1 MTRSNSTSPL
11 SPQQLSRS
19 ETSAAP
25 ALQLDHVSRL
35 HRDGPTTVTA
45 LDDISLTVEP
55 GELVAVMG
63 PSGSGKS
70 TLLNIAGTLDSL
82 TSGTVRIGGV
92 DVSELSPGRR
102 AEVRR
107 RHVGYVFQDYNL
119 IPTLTV
125 AENITLP
132 LELDRVGCRTAR
144 RRALTA
150 LAELGLED
158 LADRFP
164 AEVSGGQAQRIAIA
178 RGLIGDRHLILADE
192 PTGALDSTTAESVM
206 ELLRSRISD
215 GAAGLLVT
223 HEPRFAAFANRTV
236 PPARRRGAGRCLTCP
251 PHHCYASPGGTCPG
265 TRPAR
270 WPPCCCSPCRSPSS
284 SASAR

>member
-1 MTRSNSTSPL
+1 MTRPNSTSPL
-11 SPQQLSRS
+11 SPQRLSGSATR
-19 ETSAAP
+19 ETSTAA
-25 ALQLDHVSRL
+25 ALQLTHVTRT
-35 HRDGPTTVTA
+35 HRDGPATVTA
-45 LDDISLTVEP
+45 LDDVTLTVEP

-70 TLLNIAGTLDSL
+70 TLLNIAGTLDTP

-92 DVSELSPGRR
+92 DVAELSAAKR

-119 IPTLTV
+119 VPTLTV
-125 AENITLP
+125 AENIALP
-132 LELDRVGCRTAR
+132 LELDRTGRRDAR
-144 RRALTA
+144 RRALAA
-150 LAELGLED
+150 LTELGLED

-192 PTGALDSTTAESVM
+192 PTGALDSVTAESVM
-206 ELLRSRISD
+206 ELLRVRVTD

-223 HEPRFAAFANRTV
+223 HEPRFAAFADRTV
-236 PPARRRGAGRCLTCP
+236 HLRDGRILGGA
-251 PHHCYASPGGTCPG
+251 
-265 TRPAR
+265 
-270 WPPCCCSPCRSPSS
+270 
-284 SASAR
+284 